1 MRNAIMLVAI
11 VFMASMVLGS
21 CASSPKSDKIV
32 GSSSRS
38 YKAQK
43 APKWTRVP
51 TDIKGGMVLV
61 VGQIDV
67 GGEQSPSI
75 CYTGSDLK
83 AKGNLI
89 SEINS
94 RLQRQMQYASEG
106 ADIRSQTIRDIINQ
120 SSQVDLV
127 TGLKIKDRFY
137 EKVYVRNGPMR
148 DVRYTCYSQAELPL
162 STFKELVEEALAKH
176 AGGNSTPYKTFR
188 QRVEESWD
196 KFFNSEEGE

>member
-1 MRNAIMLVAI
+1 MKKSIMLVAI
-11 VFMASMVLGS
+11 VFLASMVLGS

-38 YKAQK
+38 HKART
-43 APKWTRVP
+43 APAWTRVP
-51 TDIKGGMVLV
+51 SDIKGGMVIV
-61 VGQIDV
+61 TGEAEV

-75 CYTGSDLK
+75 CYTASDLK

-94 RLQRQMQYASEG
+94 RLERQMQYASEN

-120 SSQVDLV
+120 SSKVDLV

-137 EKVYVRNGPMR
+137 EKVWVRNGPIQ
-148 DVRYTCYSQAELPL
+148 DVKYTCYSQAQLPL
-162 STFKELVEEALAKH
+162 NTYKELVDEAMAKY
-176 AGGNSTPYKTFR
+176 AGGNGTGYKTFR